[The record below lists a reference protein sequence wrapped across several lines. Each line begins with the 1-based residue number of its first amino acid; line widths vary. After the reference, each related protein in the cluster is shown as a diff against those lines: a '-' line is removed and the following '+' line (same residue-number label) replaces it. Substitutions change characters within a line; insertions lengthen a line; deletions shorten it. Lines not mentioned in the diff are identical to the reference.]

1 MKEWYMDYDLLAV
14 MVGVGIITVS
24 LQCIGGWLIGELYRN
39 SSYMNATENP
49 WLKKVI
55 SRFEAGYQLMV
66 PVNDV
71 SVFVDRNIAEYR
83 FLNLGLEQ
91 WRDMGIYGAW
101 VECILMGIS
110 TLIALY
116 YQTEL
121 HIFGMYVIYMVLI
134 LSLIMGCEFVLQSHN
149 HQKRMRLYMLDY
161 FENILRPRL
170 ENHYLHPEREK
181 AYQRA
186 YFAEK
191 QVSAT
196 QEENMEEQRNSQEQ
210 ENIEKLSL
218 SRTEQAKLLSEVID
232 EYF

>member
-39 SSYMNATENP
+39 SSYMNTTENP

-55 SRFEAGYQLMV
+55 GRFEAGYQLMV

-91 WRDMGIYGAW
+91 WRDMGLYGAW
-101 VECILMGIS
+101 VECVLMGIS

-116 YQTEL
+116 YRTEL
-121 HIFGMYVIYMVLI
+121 HIFGMYGIYMVLI

-149 HQKRMRLYMLDY
+149 HQKSMRLYMLDY

-170 ENHYLHPEREK
+170 ENHYLYPEREK
-181 AYQRA
+181 AYQKA
-186 YFAEK
+186 YFVEK

-196 QEENMEEQRNSQEQ
+196 QEENIEEQKNTEEQ
-210 ENIEKLSL
+210 EKIEKLSL